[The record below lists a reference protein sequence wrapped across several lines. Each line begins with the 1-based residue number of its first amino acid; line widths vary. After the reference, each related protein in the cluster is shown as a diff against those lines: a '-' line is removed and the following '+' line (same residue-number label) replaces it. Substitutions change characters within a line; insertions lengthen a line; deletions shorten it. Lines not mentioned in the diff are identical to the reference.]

1 MAKKEN
7 MTPDGPEAQK
17 LQLKESR
24 KQFKTEQKNYKKEAK
39 KRAKELE
46 LQEREIDEQLEGN
59 SASVAIVTLFIIF
72 IWLGILCLVV
82 KMDVGGFGSKVLTPI
97 FKDVPVIQLIL
108 PSETNTETQKTEVY
122 GGYSNLRDAVDQITK
137 LEKQLGDAQA
147 INVTY
152 AEQIEA
158 LKAQVERL
166 QTFEDSQLAFQDIKE
181 AFYEDVVYAENGPG
195 VDAYQQYYEA
205 MDPATAAAIYEKVIE
220 KVAVDKK
227 IQEYSD
233 TFRNMPAADAADILC
248 QMTDNLEL
256 AAKILLNL
264 NVKDR
269 GAIMAE
275 MTPSIAAKVAKIMDP
290 NS

>member
-7 MTPDGPEAQK
+7 MTPDGPAAQK
-17 LQLKESR
+17 LQVKENR
-24 KQFKTEQKNYKKEAK
+24 KQLQAEQKNYRKEAK
-39 KRAKELE
+39 RKAKELE
-46 LQEREIDEQLEGN
+46 LQEREIDEQLEGS
-59 SASVAIVTLFIIF
+59 SASVAIVTLFIIC

-97 FKDVPVIQLIL
+97 FKDVPVINMIL
-108 PSETNTETQKTEVY
+108 PSETNTETEETEVY
-122 GGYSNLRDAVDQITK
+122 GGYSSLRDAVDQITK
-137 LEKQLGDAQA
+137 LEKQLSEAQA

-152 AEQIEA
+152 VEQIEA

-195 VDAYQQYYEA
+195 VEEYRTYYEE

-233 TFRNMPAADAADILC
+233 TFKNMQASDAADILC

-256 AAKILLNL
+256 AAKILENL
-264 NVKDR
+264 DVEDR

>member
-24 KQFKTEQKNYKKEAK
+24 KQFKAEQKSYKKEAK
-39 KRAKELE
+39 KKAKELE
-46 LQEREIDEQLEGN
+46 LQEREIDEQLEGS
-59 SASVAIVTLFIIF
+59 SASVAIVTLFIIC

-82 KMDVGGFGSKVLTPI
+82 KMDVGGFGSNVLTPI
-97 FKDVPVIQLIL
+97 FKDVPVINMIL

-137 LEKQLGDAQA
+137 LERQLSEAQA
-147 INVTY
+147 VNVTY

-195 VDAYQQYYEA
+195 VEEYQKYYEA
-205 MDPATAAAIYEKVIE
+205 MDPATAASIYEKVIE

-227 IQEYSD
+227 IQEYAD
-233 TFRNMPAADAADILC
+233 TFSNMQAADAADILC

-256 AAKILLNL
+256 AAKILENL
-264 NVKDR
+264 SVKDR

>member
-24 KQFKTEQKNYKKEAK
+24 KQFKAEQKSYKKEAK
-39 KRAKELE
+39 KKAKELE
-46 LQEREIDEQLEGN
+46 LQEREIDEQLEGS
-59 SASVAIVTLFIIF
+59 SASVAIVTLFIIC

-82 KMDVGGFGSKVLTPI
+82 KMDVGGFGSNVLTPI
-97 FKDVPVIQLIL
+97 FKDVPVINMIL
-108 PSETNTETQKTEVY
+108 PSETNTETEKTEVY

-137 LEKQLGDAQA
+137 LERQLSEAQA
-147 INVTY
+147 VNVTY

-195 VDAYQQYYEA
+195 VEEYRKYYEE
-205 MDPATAAAIYEKVIE
+205 MDPATAASIYEKVIE

-233 TFRNMPAADAADILC
+233 TFSNMQAADAADILC

-256 AAKILLNL
+256 AAKILENL
-264 NVKDR
+264 DVKDR

>member
-7 MTPDGPEAQK
+7 MNPDGPEAQK
-17 LQLKESR
+17 LQVKENK
-24 KQFKTEQKNYKKEAK
+24 KQLQAEQKNYRKEAK
-39 KRAKELE
+39 RKAKELE

-59 SASVAIVTLFIIF
+59 SASIAIVTLFIIC

-97 FKDVPVIQLIL
+97 FKDVPVINLIL
-108 PSETNTETQKTEVY
+108 PSETNTETEEQEVY

-137 LEKQLGDAQA
+137 LEKQLSEAQA

-152 AEQIEA
+152 VEQIEA

-195 VDAYQQYYEA
+195 VDEYRKYYEE

-233 TFRNMPAADAADILC
+233 TFSNMQASDAAEILGA
-248 QMTDNLEL
+248 MTDNLEL
-256 AAKILLNL
+256 AAKILENL
-264 NVKDR
+264 DVEDR